1 MRITCKNCNQNFKG
15 HFCNN
20 CGQTADTHKMNF
32 HSLWHDI
39 QHGLFHFDNGVLY
52 TAKQLFTRPGNSIRE
67 YIDGKRVRHFKPIS
81 LVILLATVYGFLYHT
96 LSQWNGKFN
105 SGYWFT

>member
-1 MRITCKNCNQNFKG
+1 
-15 HFCNN
+15 
-20 CGQTADTHKMNF
+20 MNF